1 MEKKVSLMQNKN
13 FQKLIFLIPIII
25 SLIILV
31 IRVYVPDWRST
42 YSIIIREDGP
52 IEYSTVIVYLAA
64 FIVSVNILRF
74 FKNDKKF
81 FVLFLVFSI
90 GFFIIAMEEI
100 SWGQRILGF
109 NTPDWFLESRQ
120 HETNL
125 HNLDSLIQFRH
136 ASMMSASIFG
146 TLAWLVIP
154 KIQKKFSVFSE
165 KTYRTLLRVVIP
177 SKYLMGYF
185 FPVFIVFFIFDIS
198 SSTIFNFEYRINF
211 ILYESEPFELLLSI
225 GILIFVL
232 TSYFKQKIFANSF

>member
-13 FQKLIFLIPIII
+13 FQKLIFLIPLKI

-109 NTPDWFLESRQ
+109 NTPDWFPESSQ

-136 ASMMSASIFG
+136 ASMMSASLFG
-146 TLAWLVIP
+146 TKAWLVLP
-154 KIQKKFSVFSE
+154 QIQKKFSVFSE
-165 KTYRTLLRVVIP
+165 KTYRTILRVVIP

>member
-1 MEKKVSLMQNKN
+1 VEKKVSLMQNKT

-64 FIVSVNILRF
+64 LIISVSILRF
-74 FKNDKKF
+74 FKNEKKI
-81 FVLFLVFSI
+81 FVLYLVFSI
-90 GFFIIAMEEI
+90 GFFLIAMEEM
-100 SWGQRILGF
+100 SWGQRIF
-109 NTPDWFLESRQ
+109 DFKTPYWFPENRQ

-125 HNLDSLIQFRH
+125 HNLEALIQFRH
-136 ASMMSASIFG
+136 ASMMSVSIFG
-146 TLAWLVIP
+146 TFAWLVFP
-154 KIQKKFSVFSE
+154 KIQKKFRVFSE
-165 KTYRTLLRVVIP
+165 KTFKTIHRVVIP

-198 SSTIFNFEYRINF
+198 SSAIFNFEYRGKF
-211 ILYESEPFELLLSI
+211 ILFETEPFELLLGI
-225 GILIFVL
+225 GVLLFVL
-232 TSYFKQKIFANSF
+232 NSYFKQKNFVS